1 MGWGWAER
9 EALEGGDM
17 CMHMTDLLHCTA
29 ETNITLQSNCISM
42 KKLLILIEKKNKRE
56 IEDRKTQRLPEG
68 SG

>member
-1 MGWGWAER
+1 
-9 EALEGGDM
+9 M

-29 ETNITLQSNCISM
+29 ETNITLQSNCILM

>member
-29 ETNITLQSNCISM
+29 ETNITLQSNCILM
-42 KKLLILIEKKNKRE
+42 KKLLILIEKKKQEGDRRQKDTE
-56 IEDRKTQRLPEG
+56 IA
-68 SG
+68 